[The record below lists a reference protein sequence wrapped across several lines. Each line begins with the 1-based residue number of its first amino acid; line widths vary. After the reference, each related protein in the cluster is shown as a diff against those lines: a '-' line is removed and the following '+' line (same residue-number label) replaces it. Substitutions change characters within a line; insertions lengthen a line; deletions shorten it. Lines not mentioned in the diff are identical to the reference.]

1 MTVQPATGE
10 PESPER
16 RRGSDLQGRQAE
28 EHLSGGT
35 AEESA
40 WHRDLYI
47 DSRKHRD
54 EVHLEITPSEPT
66 EKPQHVF
73 ITEDRQ
79 NHDRDGKAAS
89 ERLRKLT
96 NKLRTTATGV
106 AGQLQQL
113 ATHVRDY
120 LTGTGAQRQGMSE
133 LEQSGER
140 LARAGRTLEQRSE
153 PINTLV
159 KQQERQLQQEKQ
171 ATRYRGQSMYHTSRT
186 SRMICTL
193 VCAS

>member
-54 EVHLEITPSEPT
+54 EVHLEITPLEPT

-79 NHDRDGKAAS
+79 K
-89 ERLRKLT
+89 
-96 NKLRTTATGV
+96 
-106 AGQLQQL
+106 
-113 ATHVRDY
+113 
-120 LTGTGAQRQGMSE
+120 
-133 LEQSGER
+133 
-140 LARAGRTLEQRSE
+140 
-153 PINTLV
+153 P
-159 KQQERQLQQEKQ
+159 
-171 ATRYRGQSMYHTSRT
+171 
-186 SRMICTL
+186 
-193 VCAS
+193 

>member
-54 EVHLEITPSEPT
+54 EAHLEITPSEPT

-96 NKLRTTATGV
+96 NKL
-106 AGQLQQL
+106 
-113 ATHVRDY
+113 
-120 LTGTGAQRQGMSE
+120 
-133 LEQSGER
+133 
-140 LARAGRTLEQRSE
+140 
-153 PINTLV
+153 
-159 KQQERQLQQEKQ
+159 
-171 ATRYRGQSMYHTSRT
+171 
-186 SRMICTL
+186 
-193 VCAS
+193 